1 MILRGAEPVMT
12 DSLELTSSSSDDRD
26 DSKSTNP
33 DAAVPAPRSRPG
45 RPRPA
50 GFSTDLVATGSV
62 ELLGQRM
69 SQLAAGSAIDA
80 LVPAHR
86 IAGAAV
92 LESVRQSQAA
102 EAMVRDA
109 TRPVQLFAQSLALES
124 LRPAQK
130 LVESMAAETERLA
143 RALAVPSALALN
155 VVDALRPAQLGLK
168 SVIDQWRP
176 PLLAAGAFGL
186 DAVQTLRQVLPSK
199 SLLDEVNRVQQSLK
213 SIVPPE
219 MPDLTGVTAM
229 ARAMAEVG
237 RAQLTLLASVGQQTR
252 EFVRNLEQR
261 LFFAILAARD
271 AAIRGDMEAV
281 AEFFDQWLDLPRRRW
296 RERVEHGRDALLI
309 ALPEGFAPE
318 NAFELLESIEEEAN
332 RFHLRRWRPLGET
345 RLNKQFVGY
354 VELLPVQAGAESVPP
369 EEFLPPTVPADEQV
383 LSFLDGLQDERLLA
397 VMGAMTPPEAVVIEK
412 WSSRT
417 AGSWEEAAV
426 QAGLPSSEGE
436 RIRAKLHRRAR
447 QVMGMSTR
455 PRSLLAR

>member
-1 MILRGAEPVMT
+1 VMT

-45 RPRPA
+45 RPRLA
-50 GFSTDLVATGSV
+50 GFSKDLVATGSV

-69 SQLAAGSAIDA
+69 SQLAAGRAIDA
-80 LVPAHR
+80 LMPAHR

-92 LESVRQSQAA
+92 LESLRPSLAA
-102 EAMVRDA
+102 AAMVRDA
-109 TRPVQLFAQSLALES
+109 MRPAQLIAQSLALEF
-124 LRPAQK
+124 RPAQK
-130 LVESMAAETERLA
+130 LVESMTAEAERLTRTFA
-143 RALAVPSALALN
+143 MPSALAALN
-155 VVDALRPAQLGLK
+155 VVDALRPAQLAVQ
-168 SVIDQWRP
+168 SAAIDQWRP
-176 PLLAAGAFGL
+176 AQLALGAFGL
-186 DAVQTLRQVLPSK
+186 DAAQTLQQLPLPPIN
-199 SLLDEVNRVQQSLK
+199 SLLDDVNRVQLSLN
-213 SIVPPE
+213 SVVLPQ

-229 ARAMAEVG
+229 AQAMAEMAG
-237 RAQLTLLASVGQQTR
+237 AQLTSLARLGEQAR
-252 EFVRNLEQR
+252 EFVQNLERR

-271 AAIRGDMEAV
+271 ASIRGDMEAV
-281 AEFFDQWLDLPRRRW
+281 AEFFDQWLDLPRGRW

-309 ALPEGFAPE
+309 ALPEDFAPE
-318 NAFELLESIEEEAN
+318 NAFELLGSIEQEAN
-332 RFHLRRWRPLGET
+332 RFHLRRWRSLGET

-369 EEFLPPTVPADEQV
+369 EEFLPASGPPDQQV

-412 WSSRT
+412 WSSQM
-417 AGSWEEAAV
+417 AGSWQEAAV
-426 QAGLPSSEGE
+426 QSGLPSSEGE

-455 PRSLLAR
+455 PWSPLAR